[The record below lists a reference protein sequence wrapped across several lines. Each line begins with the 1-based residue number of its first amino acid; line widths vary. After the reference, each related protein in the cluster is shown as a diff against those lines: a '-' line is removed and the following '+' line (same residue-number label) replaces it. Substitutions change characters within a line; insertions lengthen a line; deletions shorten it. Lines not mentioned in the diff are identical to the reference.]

1 MTLFVLPNTQVYSR
15 LGVTATRKMGGAVS
29 RNRAKRRVRE
39 IFRTNAFPTGL
50 DMVVVVRR
58 ELIEAGWND
67 LVDEFR
73 LLLRRQGRIGGRSRA

>member
-1 MTLFVLPNTQVYSR
+1 MTLFVLPNTHEWSR
-15 LGVTATRKMGGAVS
+15 LGVAATRKIGGAVS

-39 IFRTNAFPTGL
+39 IFRTSTFSSGL

-58 ELIEAGWND
+58 PLIEANWDD

-73 LLLRRQGRIGGRSRA
+73 TLLRRQRRGPGKSRA